1 MKETCTTQ
9 FELKKKI
16 GTILSSN
23 VPGLSNKKQLLQ
35 QTQSSVLLEAPSVT
49 FSKLEKTADS
59 LCNSNFVTNATA
71 NQQPQQTIPGVTTT
85 TAAIANS
92 KKLRRKSQQPA
103 DPTSSNAAIVRKRQ
117 AMTGQP
123 TSLDIVVSPKASTQA
138 LTKKQP

>member
-35 QTQSSVLLEAPSVT
+35 QTQSSVL
-49 FSKLEKTADS
+49 LEKTADS

-103 DPTSSNAAIVRKRQ
+103 DPTSSNAAIVRKR
-117 AMTGQP
+117 
-123 TSLDIVVSPKASTQA
+123 
-138 LTKKQP
+138 

>member
-35 QTQSSVLLEAPSVT
+35 QTQSSVL
-49 FSKLEKTADS
+49 LEKTADS

-138 LTKKQP
+138 LAKKQPP

>member
-9 FELKKKI
+9 FELKKKF

-35 QTQSSVLLEAPSVT
+35 QTQSSVL
-49 FSKLEKTADS
+49 LEKTADS

>member
-35 QTQSSVLLEAPSVT
+35 QTQSSVL
-49 FSKLEKTADS
+49 LEKTADS